1 MLISEPGRKES
12 GVANAPNENCG
23 AWVGRVDVSEPNS
36 GTEPSSGVR
45 DQLPVGIV
53 AEKRRID
60 HPWQEFRW
68 LPVAVVPGVAV
79 CDGWTKTDHGDGF
92 EHYLIGTLPI
102 EIFRK
107 ETEAYKV
114 NLSSERP
121 SVYVVLRAAEDED
134 DPEIRAVFATV
145 SPYEAQ
151 DFLDT
156 GEDIVEPVPL
166 PEGMIAWLQSFIDQ
180 HHVDEQFKKRK
191 RKDYKEEK
199 PKFGK
204 VLHPIEQR
212 FYQNRGIDLLKEGG
226 E

>member
-1 MLISEPGRKES
+1 MSDP
-12 GVANAPNENCG
+12 VT
-23 AWVGRVDVSEPNS
+23 
-36 GTEPSSGVR
+36 GTEHPSIIR
-45 DQLPVGIV
+45 DELPVGIV

-60 HPWQEFRW
+60 HPWQEFKW
-68 LPVAVVPGVAV
+68 LPVAVIPGAGTREDWVKVGA
-79 CDGWTKTDHGDGF
+79 GDGYEQF
-92 EHYLIGTLPI
+92 LIGTLPV

-114 NLSSERP
+114 NLSSNRP
-121 SVYVVLRAAEDED
+121 SVYVVLRTAEEVD

-151 DFLDT
+151 DHLDT
-156 GEDIVEPVPL
+156 GADIVEPVPM
-166 PEGMIAWLQSFIDQ
+166 PESMAAWLQNFIDQ
-180 HHVDEQFKKRK
+180 HHVDEPFKKRK
-191 RKDYKEEK
+191 RKDYKEEA

-212 FYQNRGIDLLKEGG
+212 FYGPGRADLVGEGG

>member
-1 MLISEPGRKES
+1 MI
-12 GVANAPNENCG
+12 
-23 AWVGRVDVSEPNS
+23 
-36 GTEPSSGVR
+36 R
-45 DQLPVGIV
+45 DELPVGIV

-60 HPWQEFRW
+60 HPWQEFKW
-68 LPVAVVPGVAV
+68 IPVAVVPGAGKHS
-79 CDGWTKTDHGDGF
+79 GWVKTGEGEGYEQF
-92 EHYLIGTLPI
+92 LIGTLTV

-114 NLSSERP
+114 NLSSKRP
-121 SVYVVLRAAEDED
+121 SVYVVLRMAEEIE

-151 DFLDT
+151 DYLDT
-156 GEDIVEPVPL
+156 GDDIVEQVPM
-166 PEGMIAWLQSFIDQ
+166 PDGMAAWLQNFIDQ
-180 HHVDEQFKKRK
+180 HHVDEPFKKRK
-191 RKDYKEEK
+191 RKDFKQEA

-212 FYQNRGIDLLKEGG
+212 FYGRNPRDLVEEGG